1 MAPPCRRRR
10 TPNGVLVAWVRKL
23 VPLACLA
30 VASAAA
36 SGGAN
41 SSVQTSCGFCRIEA
55 ANWLIHWRG
64 VLGSGVGCGCFE
76 TRVMRYAVCVKR
88 TTIMLPDDV
97 DARLR
102 LEARRRGLSIA
113 QVAREAIERELPP
126 PTDGRL
132 GFFAV
137 GDGSPRD
144 ASERV
149 DELVA
154 RSVRRRHSGRR

>member
-1 MAPPCRRRR
+1 
-10 TPNGVLVAWVRKL
+10 
-23 VPLACLA
+23 
-30 VASAAA
+30 
-36 SGGAN
+36 
-41 SSVQTSCGFCRIEA
+41 
-55 ANWLIHWRG
+55 
-64 VLGSGVGCGCFE
+64 
-76 TRVMRYAVCVKR
+76 
-88 TTIMLPDDV
+88 MLPDDV

-126 PTDGRL
+126 PPEGRL

-137 GDGSPRD
+137 GDGSGRD

-154 RSVRRRHSGRR
+154 DSVQRRLGGRP

>member
-1 MAPPCRRRR
+1 M
-10 TPNGVLVAWVRKL
+10 
-23 VPLACLA
+23 
-30 VASAAA
+30 
-36 SGGAN
+36 
-41 SSVQTSCGFCRIEA
+41 
-55 ANWLIHWRG
+55 
-64 VLGSGVGCGCFE
+64 
-76 TRVMRYAVCVKR
+76 KR

-102 LEARRRGLSIA
+102 LEARRRGQSIA
-113 QVAREAIERELPP
+113 QVAREAIERELPAP
-126 PTDGRL
+126 ADGRL

-154 RSVRRRHSGRR
+154 DGIRRRRGARR